1 MFLHYIDWFPIVC
14 FPFFDYIPLY
24 IPYYPH
30 IAISSIRNPHTIPL
44 TLVMTTINL
53 IYSLP
58 ANIKHYY
65 VSIFHYNYVSLDSV
79 WFIIIIAHCV
89 YPAAFPYSMIY
100 FHCWIIWTT
109 LNNYIYIYIHIYIYI
124 CTYYDISII
133 QPTLS
138 MQRASWSWFPALGKL
153 KGRPVLVLWPWG
165 PSETSDCTDGS
176 WKFAS
181 WSQKTRRTTAWR
193 FLWCTTSLPQ
203 WCITELK
210 LFVPKS
216 QKEEPE
222 ALVLVPQPKRQRTKG
237 PAPWAHVKAT
247 WQIFEHDTLRMAS
260 TKIARLRSID
270 EKQLGPH
277 ALTTFYRMIPHI
289 LSRNKSKT
297 SFMYHMNYNSST
309 RWR

>member
-1 MFLHYIDWFPIVC
+1 MSGIGRSSTIKHMDRSKSSISHYFNVSQVLYSCCTSSSEYHRQLYHMFLHYIDWFPIVC

-203 WCITELK
+203 WCITWAQ
-210 LFVPKS
+210 VVCS
-216 QKEEPE
+216 QVSEGGAWSSGASPSAKAPE
-222 ALVLVPQPKRQRTKG
+222 DQGSSPVSSCQGNMADFWT
-237 PAPWAHVKAT
+237 WHAT
-247 WQIFEHDTLRMAS
+247 NGI
-260 TKIARLRSID
+260 
-270 EKQLGPH
+270 
-277 ALTTFYRMIPHI
+277 
-289 LSRNKSKT
+289 N
-297 SFMYHMNYNSST
+297 
-309 RWR
+309 

>member
-1 MFLHYIDWFPIVC
+1 MFLHYIDWFPIMC

-109 LNNYIYIYIHIYIYI
+109 LNNYIYMYIL
-124 CTYYDISII
+124 YDISII

-138 MQRASWSWFPALGKL
+138 MQRASWSWFPALRKL

-176 WKFAS
+176 FMCPLWMVNGQANQQRVWGKCGS
-181 WSQKTRRTTAWR
+181 SQVDRRR
-193 FLWCTTSLPQ
+193 PGEQQREDSSDVQHHCLG
-203 WCITELK
+203 CITELK

-247 WQIFEHDTLRMAS
+247 WQILNMTRYEWH
-260 TKIARLRSID
+260 
-270 EKQLGPH
+270 QL
-277 ALTTFYRMIPHI
+277 
-289 LSRNKSKT
+289 K
-297 SFMYHMNYNSST
+297 
-309 RWR
+309 